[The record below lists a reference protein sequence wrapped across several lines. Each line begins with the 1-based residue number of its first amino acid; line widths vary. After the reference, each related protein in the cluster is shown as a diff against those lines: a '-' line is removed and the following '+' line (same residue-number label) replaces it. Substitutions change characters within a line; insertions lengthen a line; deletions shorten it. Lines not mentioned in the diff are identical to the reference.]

1 MSNQNK
7 LRNKKNSKLIT
18 IYIGIVLFIL
28 SFAFLCYCT
37 YVYLGYTKTN
47 PNVNFMENVLY
58 IAQNLLFKAESLS
71 YEVNVKEILMI
82 QVKKLWWVYLCI
94 PLFMYLSSLSKIDN
108 DFRGVEHGSAKWADK
123 YDEKQFKD
131 DTGIP
136 IAKDFYVTVDGQDGA
151 YSPHNLNQVIISGS
165 GGGKTFRGIKP
176 HLMQM
181 FGSYVITDPKGE
193 LFRDT
198 YKLLKEN
205 GYDIKVLN
213 LLDIHSSNQYNPFAY
228 IHSEED
234 VLDVADLFIKN
245 ASGESK
251 EDFWFNSA
259 KEFLTAIMMYLFKT
273 EIEVKSFGRVLRLVN
288 SLTYDNKGKIDQTC
302 ELAQVMA
309 EHKRDYPMC
318 QATIA
323 WNGVLGTPKDTLGG
337 ITKTLSTS
345 LAPFGIGG
353 VDTLTAEDEMDF
365 KSVGI
370 RKTAIFLIIRPA
382 RNQYKAIANIF
393 YTQLF
398 EQLQNMAN
406 FGSYEK
412 DGKMV
417 KCNGR
422 LPVHVSCELDEFA
435 NLGVIPSFS
444 ETLSVVRS
452 CNIRIC
458 IVLQGLEQLK
468 AMYKDTYKSIV
479 GNCSIFTLLG
489 NTDDEGKKYVVE
501 QLGKTTVRV
510 GTRSYNRGNTGGGSD
525 SENYTSRDLLTF
537 DEVRVA
543 LRPKGKTKK
552 YGGSC
557 IVIIDELPPFFL
569 PKFDT
574 LNHPL
579 IDKVGSSFPKDFHN
593 NTDVSELF
601 KGINEKKNTNK
612 IQEEKIL
619 KESNK
624 SKEIEEETIR
634 KKEEEMKN
642 KELENKRL
650 EEQFIKYVGKD
661 VKYTLEEEAKKA
673 QNSVYDDD
681 EDDTNPVING
691 L

>member
-1 MSNQNK
+1 MSASQNK
-7 LRNKKNSKLIT
+7 LRNKKKNKLIT
-18 IYIGIVLFIL
+18 IYIGIILFIL
-28 SFAFLCYCT
+28 TFLFMCYCT
-37 YVYLGYTKTN
+37 YVYLGYSKTS
-47 PNVNFMENVLY
+47 PDTSLMENMLY

-71 YEVNVKEILMI
+71 YEINAKEILMI
-82 QVKKLWWVYLCI
+82 QVKKLWWI
-94 PLFMYLSSLSKIDN
+94 YLSIPVFIFLIETSKIDN

-123 YDEKQFKD
+123 HDEKQFKD

-136 IAKDFYVTVDGQDGA
+136 IAKDFYVTVDGKKGA
-151 YSPHNLNQVIISGS
+151 YEPHNLNQVIISGS

-181 FGSYVITDPKGE
+181 FGSYVVTDPKGE

-259 KEFLTAIMMYLFKT
+259 KELLTAIMMYLFKT
-273 EIEVKSFGRVLRLVN
+273 EHEVKSFGRVLRLVN
-288 SLTYDNKGKIDQTC
+288 SLTYDNKGKIDPIC
-302 ELAQVMA
+302 ELAQVME
-309 EHKRDYPMC
+309 EHKRDNPMC

-337 ITKTLSTS
+337 ITKMLSTS

-370 RKTAIFLIIRPA
+370 KKTAIFLIIRPA

-406 FGSYEK
+406 FGSYER
-412 DGKMV
+412 DGKVV

-422 LPVHVSCELDEFA
+422 LPIHVSCELDEFA

-489 NTDDEGKKYVVE
+489 NTDEEAKKYVVE

-574 LNHPL
+574 LSHPL
-579 IDKVGSSFPKDFHN
+579 IDKVGSFYSKDFHN
-593 NTDVSELF
+593 NTDVKELY
-601 KGINEKKNTNK
+601 KGINEDKKK
-612 IQEEKIL
+612 IHEQKTQAEID
-619 KESNK
+619 K
-624 SKEIEEETIR
+624 SKEIE
-634 KKEEEMKN
+634 KAKLQKEEEEMEKKKLEDEELAKRWQIHPEEIKN
-642 KELENKRL
+642 
-650 EEQFIKYVGKD
+650 
-661 VKYTLEEEAKKA
+661 TLEEEARKA
-673 QNSVYDDD
+673 QQDTMDSED
-681 EDDTNPVING
+681 EDTNSYTDG
-691 L
+691 F